1 MPSPQSNPVAPVLA
15 SVLAS
20 VTPATS
26 LLPGFDNPVDDA
38 QQVFRATLEAFA
50 HPGRLQPLP
59 VASGVPDGLSPA
71 LAALLLTLAD
81 PDTPVWLPADV
92 PAAARAFLRFHCGCP
107 LVEDLSAATFACVPA
122 GHAMPALADCAQ
134 GQPAY
139 PDRSATLIME
149 VPSLTQ
155 GETLTLRGPGIETTQ
170 ALRVTGLPAGFRAAW
185 RANNAG
191 FPLGVELLLAS
202 GDQFCALTRT
212 THVED

>member
-1 MPSPQSNPVAPVLA
+1 MQPMTTQTMTTA
-15 SVLAS
+15 
-20 VTPATS
+20 PATS

-50 HPGRLQPLP
+50 HPGRLETLP
-59 VASGVPDGLSPA
+59 VTSGQPEGLSPT
-71 LAALLLTLAD
+71 LSALLLTLAD

-107 LVEDLSAATFACVPA
+107 LVDAVGEATFVCVPA

-134 GQPAY
+134 GLPAY
-139 PDRSATLIME
+139 PDRSATLLVE
-149 VPSLTQ
+149 VASLHE
-155 GETLTLRGPGIETTQ
+155 GEALTLRGPGIDTTQ
-170 ALRVTGLPAGFRAAW
+170 TLRVSGLPADFRASW

-191 FPLGVELLLAS
+191 FPLGVDLLLAS
-202 GDQFCALTRT
+202 GHEFCAMTRT

>member
-1 MPSPQSNPVAPVLA
+1 MPTTQSNLPNFG
-15 SVLAS
+15 
-20 VTPATS
+20 TPAAS

-50 HPGRLQPLP
+50 HPGRLETLP
-59 VASGVPDGLSPA
+59 VTSGVPEGLSPA

-92 PAAARAFLRFHCGCP
+92 PAPARAFLRFHCGCP
-107 LVEDLSAATFACVPA
+107 LVDQLDAATFVCVPA

-134 GQPAY
+134 GLPAY
-139 PDRSATLIME
+139 PDRSATLIVE
-149 VPSLTQ
+149 VASLTE
-155 GETLTLRGPGIETTQ
+155 GEALSLNGPGIETTQ
-170 ALRVTGLPAGFRAAW
+170 ALTVTGLPADFQASW

-191 FPLGVELLLAS
+191 FPLGVDLLLAS

-212 THVED
+212 THLSHLTHGEN